1 LDANDPF
8 RVVLIDM
15 AMPNMDVET
24 LGQMIREDPRTAGIP
39 LVIMTTPDPLRPEC
53 PLEELG
59 FDAQVPKP
67 VRHAQLKSILCGMLA
82 GRAEAAA
89 SARPDGGEP
98 ESETAPSPVWN
109 RPARILLAE
118 DNADSREVVLEL
130 LRNLGL
136 SADMAANG
144 IEVIRILETANYE
157 LVLMDVQMPEMDGFE
172 ATRRIRDPRSNVRD
186 HHVPI
191 IAVTAYAMPEDRE
204 RCLAA
209 GMNDYLAKPISLAV
223 LKDALARWLSR
234 DLGAHGN

>member
-1 LDANDPF
+1 
-8 RVVLIDM
+8 
-15 AMPNMDVET
+15 
-24 LGQMIREDPRTAGIP
+24 
-39 LVIMTTPDPLRPEC
+39 
-53 PLEELG
+53 
-59 FDAQVPKP
+59 
-67 VRHAQLKSILCGMLA
+67 
-82 GRAEAAA
+82 
-89 SARPDGGEP
+89 
-98 ESETAPSPVWN
+98 
-109 RPARILLAE
+109 
-118 DNADSREVVLEL
+118 
-130 LRNLGL
+130 
-136 SADMAANG
+136 
-144 IEVIRILETANYE
+144 VIRILETANYE